1 MEFLVRD
8 ALPSSQ
14 NLDPVSDQNML
25 FCTPI
30 FRRGLNNVRNVDN
43 AINWINLYL
52 VDNAVGLPDILH
64 IHWIVIYPV
73 DTAI

>member
-1 MEFLVRD
+1 
-8 ALPSSQ
+8 
-14 NLDPVSDQNML
+14 ML